1 MTRVRRPEPRSRH
14 LIWTLRL
21 AALLTVVAAAT
32 SSPAI
37 AQKEHF
43 EITPYYG
50 HSFLGSF
57 EIDDYEFGRLDLQID
72 DGAVNGVVIGFPIRR
87 NLHLE
92 LFLNEQAT
100 SFGLDEG
107 PFLGATDLGGMDVSY
122 YQAGVS
128 WTASMGQVRPFAS
141 LSAGVT
147 RLAPNSDFLPESE
160 SHFSLGLGGGVKI
173 FFSNHV
179 GFRLDA
185 RLLVTNTSDEDAC
198 CHGCCYG
205 AELDDLIQGLVSA
218 GLVFAF

>member
-1 MTRVRRPEPRSRH
+1 MTRVRRLEPRSRH
-14 LIWTLRL
+14 LIRTLRL
-21 AALLTVVAAAT
+21 AAVMTVVAAAT
-32 SSPAI
+32 SSPAV
-37 AQKEHF
+37 AQKERF

-50 HSFLGSF
+50 HSFLGGF
-57 EIDDYEFGRLDLQID
+57 EIDDYEFGRLDLEID
-72 DGAVNGVVIGFPIRR
+72 DATVDGVVIGFPLRR
-87 NLHLE
+87 NLHVE
-92 LFLNEQAT
+92 LFLNEQETA
-100 SFGLDEG
+100 FGLDEG

-128 WTASMGQVRPFAS
+128 WTASMGQVRPFVS

-173 FFSNHV
+173 FFGDHV
-179 GFRLDA
+179 GLRLDA
-185 RLLVTNTSDEDAC
+185 RLLVTDTSDEDAC

-205 AELDDLIQGLVSA
+205 GERDDLVQGLVSA